1 MQLARPTPSPL
12 AGEGWGE
19 GGCFLQP
26 EDLYLFLMGARATGI
41 DAFDAH
47 VAASILAISFGEAAA
62 EGRSLT
68 STTGLSRDELTGLV
82 AEFFPKAASWRFLAG
97 AEVEQSADERCV
109 ADLLA
114 SCATSRTKF
123 EARLA
128 VMIARRAQ
136 RPNHLW
142 QDLGL
147 TSRRDLSELMA
158 RHFKALARRNSQDMK
173 WKKFF
178 YRAICAEAAY
188 SLCTA
193 PSCAECGDFDH
204 CFGEETGE
212 ALLARARRAYEKV
225 QL

>member
-1 MQLARPTPSPL
+1 MMLEARASDGLGDLTR
-12 AGEGWGE
+12 A
-19 GGCFLQP
+19 
-26 EDLYLFLMGARATGI
+26 EDLYAFLMGAHADGI

-68 STTGLSRDELTGLV
+68 GTTGLSRDELTGLV

-97 AEVEQSADERCV
+97 AETEPGADERCL

-114 SCATSRTKF
+114 NCAASRTKF

-147 TSRRDLSELMA
+147 ASRRDLSELMA
-158 RHFKALARRNSQDMK
+158 RHFKVLARRNSQDMK

-193 PSCAECGDFDH
+193 PSCAECGDFDQ